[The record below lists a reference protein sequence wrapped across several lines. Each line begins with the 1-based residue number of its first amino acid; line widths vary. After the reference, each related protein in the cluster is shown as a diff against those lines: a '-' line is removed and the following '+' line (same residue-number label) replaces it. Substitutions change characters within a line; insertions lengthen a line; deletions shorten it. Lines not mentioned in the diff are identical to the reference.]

1 MAKRGLT
8 LENERARAENEYRQ
22 LIYLPGIL
30 NLLSLKVTNLKL
42 NIYLDEHKTAKDK
55 EREEQLLKTISNL
68 VEKRNNLTI
77 ELDQIRLR

>member
-1 MAKRGLT
+1 M
-8 LENERARAENEYRQ
+8 
-22 LIYLPGIL
+22 
-30 NLLSLKVTNLKL
+30 KL

>member
-1 MAKRGLT
+1 
-8 LENERARAENEYRQ
+8 
-22 LIYLPGIL
+22 
-30 NLLSLKVTNLKL
+30 LKL